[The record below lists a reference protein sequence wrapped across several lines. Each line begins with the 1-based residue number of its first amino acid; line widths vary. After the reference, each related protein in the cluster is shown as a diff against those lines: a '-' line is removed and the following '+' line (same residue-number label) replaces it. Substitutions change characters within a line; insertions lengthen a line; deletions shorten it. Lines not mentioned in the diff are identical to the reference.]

1 VADISESIEVAP
13 SPLEVYEQVSELSRM
28 AEWSPEC
35 TGVRWSTSGVPGVG
49 SRFIGLN
56 RAGVLR
62 WFTQGEVVEAVP
74 GERFSFR
81 IAFGPVPVA
90 LWTYEFAATGVATGS
105 GLGTGLGSGCTVTES
120 WTDRRPAA
128 LRRAFGWIFGDR
140 VKINRYGIHQTL
152 GNLKVSLESVS

>member
-1 VADISESIEVAP
+1 VPDVTESIEVAAL
-13 SPLEVYEQVSELSRM
+13 PLEVYEQVSDLSRM

-35 TGVRWSTSGVPGVG
+35 TGVRWSTGGVPGVG

-56 RAGVLR
+56 RAGVFR

-81 IAFGPVPVA
+81 IAFGPVPIAV
-90 LWTYEFAATGVATGS
+90 WTYEFAATGAGS
-105 GLGTGLGSGCTVTES
+105 KAAGAGCTVTES

-128 LRRAFGWIFGDR
+128 MKAAFAWMFGDR
-140 VKINRYGIHQTL
+140 TKINRYGIHKTL
-152 GNLKVSLESVS
+152 GNLKTSLESTA